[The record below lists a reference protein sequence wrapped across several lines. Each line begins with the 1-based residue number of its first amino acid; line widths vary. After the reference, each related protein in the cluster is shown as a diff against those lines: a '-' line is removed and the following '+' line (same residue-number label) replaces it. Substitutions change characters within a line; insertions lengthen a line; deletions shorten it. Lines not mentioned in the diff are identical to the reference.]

1 MDEPQNT
8 ILKKKKLDTKG
19 VTYYAD
25 SVYVSMFKVGKA
37 IEAESRLM
45 VVRVLEDE

>member
-1 MDEPQNT
+1 MSLKNT

-19 VTYYAD
+19 HLLYD
-25 SVYVSMFKVGKA
+25 SVYISMFKVGKA
-37 IEAESRLM
+37 TEAESRLM